1 MVDWKTFADKT
12 KELLESKNLSAA
24 AAELTIGLD
33 KFPNQLNLLVIA
45 SDVYRASGDRE
56 KSLEYAKLLIK
67 NYPHQPNGYIRSAQD
82 LIELGEKLEAQLIIE
97 EGVKVAPKN
106 LYLLIVSREIF
117 RQSGNRTK
125 CLEYSQNLI
134 MYHPSDWRGYG
145 RAAQDLVALERF
157 EEAKAIVN
165 LGLEKIPDQV
175 NLLTIA
181 SDVYRAS
188 GDHEISL
195 ENAELRI
202 THHPDNWDGYGLAA
216 QELVALGRFEE
227 AKAIINLGLEK
238 IPDQVN
244 LLTIASDVYRASGDH
259 EISLWH
265 AELLITH
272 HPNNWIGYERAAQGL
287 VALKRF
293 KDLENFAKEINSK
306 PIKKDLLLID
316 DWHHTARAGA
326 KALND
331 FRNDKIDAV
340 IHGFSGNR
348 RTLIPIGDFCVGA
361 QLLSDSGG
369 RQHALP
375 FDWLFI
381 RPEHI
386 KKIIETDFE
395 DFLDPRYLQ
404 SQHPKRQCGHSIY
417 KSKDFFNHHDPSI
430 EPDRSAFARRVERLK
445 KIISEIH
452 SSILFFNVRLYE
464 QSIDLA
470 DLIKVLPDK
479 SKIISFVFLGN
490 GNEGK
495 PIIKYP
501 ESNILQII
509 FQCDNQN
516 TYFSKRCSHP
526 SKYTDGRFIYCPYSS
541 NYAAE
546 ILSNIFRHNLAIQ
559 SLLKT

>member
-1 MVDWKTFADKT
+1 MSDWKTFADKT

-82 LIELGEKLEAQLIIE
+82 LIELGKKLEAQLIIE

-157 EEAKAIVN
+157 EEAKAIV
-165 LGLEKIPDQV
+165 
-175 NLLTIA
+175 
-181 SDVYRAS
+181 
-188 GDHEISL
+188 
-195 ENAELRI
+195 
-202 THHPDNWDGYGLAA
+202 
-216 QELVALGRFEE
+216 
-227 AKAIINLGLEK
+227 NLGLEK

-417 KSKDFFNHHDPSI
+417 KNKDFFNHHDPSI

-464 QSIDLA
+464 KSIDLA

-526 SKYTDGRFIYCPYSS
+526 SKYTDGRFIYCPYSN

-546 ILSNIFRHNLAIQ
+546 ILSNIFRHNLAIE